1 MCSECVCLCRY
12 FQSSKLISF
21 RTICCCWCG
30 FVFGVIVLSQCFFRI
45 NKAGLHRSTGAITEV
60 LFNLKFLFPWR
71 LWCLHCREAD
81 FSRIEANL
89 QQYSKWEDL
98 GANSYLFWLWLFA
111 GWIVAAIQCVLI
123 SFLTFSVDLLAAKK
137 KCFSFSKTL
146 SHFVYLVT
154 TCAKV
159 PRCFSLCTTRKNQK
173 ASFYKCAAIEAL
185 YIYICVCSVQ
195 KREKGSFFLWTL
207 CLPSLSATQNIKVG
221 FAAITIHYSQSIW
234 WWWCW

>member
-1 MCSECVCLCRY
+1 MCSVCVCLCRY

-30 FVFGVIVLSQCFFRI
+30 FVFGVIVLSQCFFFELTRLGYI
-45 NKAGLHRSTGAITEV
+45 AAPVQLLKCYRAH
-60 LFNLKFLFPWR
+60 FNLKFLFPWR
-71 LWCLHCREAD
+71 LWCLLCREAD
-81 FSRIEANL
+81 FSRIEANV

-98 GANSYLFWLWLFA
+98 GANSYYFWLWLFA
-111 GWIVAAIQCVLI
+111 GWMVAATQCVLI

-159 PRCFSLCTTRKNQK
+159 PRCFSLCTTRKK
-173 ASFYKCAAIEAL
+173 PK
-185 YIYICVCSVQ
+185 
-195 KREKGSFFLWTL
+195 
-207 CLPSLSATQNIKVG
+207 SLLL
-221 FAAITIHYSQSIW
+221 
-234 WWWCW
+234 